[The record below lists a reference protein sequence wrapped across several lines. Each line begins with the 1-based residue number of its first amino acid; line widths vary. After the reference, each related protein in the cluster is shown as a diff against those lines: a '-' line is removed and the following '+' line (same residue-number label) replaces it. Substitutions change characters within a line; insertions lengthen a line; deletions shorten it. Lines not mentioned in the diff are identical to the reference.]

1 MGRISRATMFMGIA
15 RLASQ
20 RSTCMRLNVG
30 AVITH
35 DNRPISLGW
44 NGAQPG
50 APHCAGNECPGVT
63 PGRCGTTHAER
74 NALDH
79 LPSQF
84 KLYPDE
90 TGRVMDIY
98 CTDSPC
104 VDCCNAIITSRLIGT
119 VYFERAYR
127 DPRPLQLLWADEIA
141 VREVTPAG
149 YVIDHF
155 TRQVLAQP

>member
-1 MGRISRATMFMGIA
+1 MGRISRAVLFMGIA

-35 DNRPISLGW
+35 DNRPVSLGW

-50 APHCAGNECPGVT
+50 ASHCAGNDCPGVV
-63 PGRCGTTHAER
+63 PGRCGTRHAEH

-90 TGRVMDIY
+90 YDRALSIY

-104 VDCCNAIITSRLIGT
+104 ADCCNRIIDSRLIGT

-127 DPRPLQLLWADEIA
+127 DPRPLQLLWEKDIK
-141 VREVTPAG
+141 VLEVTPAG
-149 YVIDHF
+149 YVVDYF
-155 TRQVLAQP
+155 SRQVIEQP